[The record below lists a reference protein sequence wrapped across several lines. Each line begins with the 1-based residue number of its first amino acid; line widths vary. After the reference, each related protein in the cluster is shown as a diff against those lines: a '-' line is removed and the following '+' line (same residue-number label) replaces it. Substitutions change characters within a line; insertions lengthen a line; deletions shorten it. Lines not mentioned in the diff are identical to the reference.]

1 VKDGGRVK
9 KEGLRV
15 GEIGEGLRV
24 WKRGRVKSGERVR
37 MGKEL
42 REGNRG
48 MVKGERVRVGKRGRW
63 EWLREGKGG
72 NG

>member
-1 VKDGGRVK
+1 MGK
-9 KEGLRV
+9 
-15 GEIGEGLRV
+15 GEGLRV

-48 MVKGERVRVGKRGRW
+48 RWEKG